1 MREIKK
7 GSRPLFYFDGR
18 VSAFR
23 TIRAIGAK
31 PLATTADEQIV
42 LGVLTAGSARRRPEI
57 RGLRRRGQ
65 GDARQREQGLFRQ
78 RLYLVHLRVEHRLQ
92 VLFVLGVASGPL
104 AALRHR
110 RSASWS

>member
-23 TIRAIGAK
+23 TIRAFGAK
-31 PLATTADEQIV
+31 PLATTTNKQIV
-42 LGVLTAGSARRRPEI
+42 LGVLTAGRARRRPVF

-78 RLYLVHLRVEHRLQ
+78 RQNLVRLRVERRLQ
-92 VLFVLGVASGPL
+92 GLYVLGVATRTL
-104 AALRHR
+104 A
-110 RSASWS
+110 

>member
-7 GSRPLFYFDGR
+7 GSRPIYYFDGR
-18 VSAFR
+18 VSAFS
-23 TIRAIGAK
+23 TIRAFGAK

-42 LGVLTAGSARRRPEI
+42 LGVHTAGRARRRPVF

-78 RLYLVHLRVEHRLQ
+78 RQYLVHLRVEHRLQ
-92 VLFVLGVASGPL
+92 GLFVLNNTTKPR
-104 AALRHR
+104 AA
-110 RSASWS
+110 